1 MRRHHT
7 IASRMLRLPRKRAP
21 LARKEKQATEQHV
34 ARTVSHIVSVIIKV
48 EKPEQF
54 RVKMQE
60 TKRTTGTEARQAYEV
75 PGRSTGEHR
84 RH

>member
-1 MRRHHT
+1 MRRHQT

-48 EKPEQF
+48 EKHEQF
-54 RVKMQE
+54 RVKMHENAGNKTNDRYRSE
-60 TKRTTGTEARQAYEV
+60 T
-75 PGRSTGEHR
+75 SI
-84 RH
+84 

>member
-1 MRRHHT
+1 MRRHNT

-48 EKPEQF
+48 ENPSNF
-54 RVKMQE
+54 V
-60 TKRTTGTEARQAYEV
+60 
-75 PGRSTGEHR
+75 
-84 RH
+84 